1 MATMTILGQ
10 HINVDCS
17 DGVSE
22 HGVPYAERDLTIT
35 QDRHELDINIRIYPK
50 TTTLH
55 VTYSPIVPS
64 GNEDDDDVEF
74 SLGLHRVPT
83 AKYKADATSTIER
96 VIEMASAHLNALTLS
111 ENDE

>member
-64 GNEDDDDVEF
+64 GNEEDDVEF

-83 AKYKADATSTIER
+83 AKYKAYAIGAIEQ

>member
-22 HGVPYAERDLTIT
+22 HGVPYAERDLTVK
-35 QDRHELDINIRIYPK
+35 QDRYALDINIRIYPK

-55 VTYSPIVPS
+55 VVYSPIVPS
-64 GNEDDDDVEF
+64 GEEEDDGEF

-83 AKYKADATSTIER
+83 AKYKADAVVTIEQ
-96 VIEMASAHLNALTLS
+96 VIEMAAAHLNALTLS

>member
-55 VTYSPIVPS
+55 VTYSPS
-64 GNEDDDDVEF
+64 GNEEDDVEF

-83 AKYKADATSTIER
+83 AKYKANAIGAIEQ
-96 VIEMASAHLNALTLS
+96 VIEMAAAHLDALTLS
-111 ENDE
+111 EEE